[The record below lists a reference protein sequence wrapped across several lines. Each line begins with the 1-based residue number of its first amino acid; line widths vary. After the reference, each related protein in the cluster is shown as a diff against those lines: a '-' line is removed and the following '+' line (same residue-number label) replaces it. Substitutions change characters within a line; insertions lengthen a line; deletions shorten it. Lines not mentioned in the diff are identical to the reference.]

1 MDTANPE
8 IGKTIQAM
16 GLATNYHDMG
26 SGRPILL
33 LHGSGPGVSAWANW
47 GRTMPRLA
55 EHFRVIAPDLAGYGH
70 TELDPKADYTM
81 DYWVEHLR
89 AFIDALGLDSVS
101 FVGNSFGGA
110 LATNFNVLYPD
121 RVERAAV
128 MAGPVCRLDVTP
140 SLHKAWGYANPTPAL
155 MRELMTI
162 FAYDPSIISDE
173 LVQLRYE
180 ASNRAGYREAY
191 ESMFPL
197 AKRQAIIDA
206 WGHSDAQFQSFRNEW
221 LFLHGVNDSIVPIE
235 VSLHAIRNISRSQAR
250 FFNRCGHWI
259 MVEQADR
266 FCRALIEFFSEAA

>member
-1 MDTANPE
+1 MVNTNPE
-8 IGKTIQAM
+8 IGRSVQAM
-16 GLATNYHDMG
+16 GLATNYHEMG
-26 SGRPILL
+26 EGHSIIL

-47 GRTMPRLA
+47 GRTLPRLA

-70 TELDPKADYTM
+70 TQLDPDADYTM
-81 DYWVEHLR
+81 AYWVEHLR
-89 AFIDALGLDSVS
+89 SFIDALKFDKVS

-110 LATNFNVLYPD
+110 LATNFNLQFPD

-128 MAGPVCRLDVTP
+128 MAGPVCAFEVTP
-140 SLHKAWGYANPTPAL
+140 SLHKAWGYSNPSPAL

-180 ASNRAGYREAY
+180 ASNRTGYREAY
-191 ESMFPL
+191 EAMFPL
-197 AKRQAIIDA
+197 SKRQAIIDD
-206 WGHSDAQFQSFRNEW
+206 WGLSDEQFQSFGNEW
-221 LFLHGVNDSIVPIE
+221 LFLHGLNDSIVPVE
-235 VSLHAIRNISRSQAR
+235 VSLRAARSINRSQAR

-266 FCRALIEFFSEAA
+266 FCRALIEFFSEI